1 MDPTQRPQTRQAT
14 SFLELV
20 SENLFS
26 HKTLEKMKKTMSRL
40 DALLS
45 DTREVVQRNTRLL
58 LIVASQAFFSVIG
71 AIVKILHKV
80 DPLMQVPLK
89 FQYQLLPQ
97 YPDLPHELFTIRM
110 ITTYIIYMCVRSR
123 MLLRLEFTSLNRFI
137 VKIPDLYCTKS
148 INSPPPVTCDCGGEI
163 LVSPY

>member
-1 MDPTQRPQTRQAT
+1 MNST
-14 SFLELV
+14 SFSFPRVGEREPLLSQNTGEDVKPL
-20 SENLFS
+20 
-26 HKTLEKMKKTMSRL
+26 SRL

-45 DTREVVQRNTRLL
+45 DAREVVQRNTRLL

-110 ITTYIIYMCVRSR
+110 ITTYIIYMCVVNVN
-123 MLLRLEFTSLNRFI
+123 F
-137 VKIPDLYCTKS
+137 
-148 INSPPPVTCDCGGEI
+148 
-163 LVSPY
+163 VSPGFHRINV

>member
-1 MDPTQRPQTRQAT
+1 
-14 SFLELV
+14 
-20 SENLFS
+20 
-26 HKTLEKMKKTMSRL
+26 MSRL

-45 DTREVVQRNTRLL
+45 DAREVVQRNTGLL

-123 MLLRLEFTSLNRFI
+123 MLLHLEFTSLNRFI
-137 VKIPDLYCTKS
+137 VKIPDLYIGPKGALRILLMSGIGGYAIS
-148 INSPPPVTCDCGGEI
+148 IEHSCDYNPSLYLALLGYLGYTTPFNICPSQT
-163 LVSPY
+163 LPS